1 MELCRWPSIRNRWQ
15 SLAEVPA
22 SIVLS
27 DAFSKDLKERGL
39 RFVGSTIIYA
49 YMQAAS
55 MVNDHTLDCFR
66 HQALPPQDG
75 DSEVRVLSS

>member
-1 MELCRWPSIRNRWQ
+1 MALCRWPPIQNRWQ
-15 SLAEVPA
+15 SRAEVPA
-22 SIVLS
+22 NTVPS

-39 RFVGSTIIYA
+39 RFVGSTIIYT

-66 HQALPPQDG
+66 HQELPPQDG